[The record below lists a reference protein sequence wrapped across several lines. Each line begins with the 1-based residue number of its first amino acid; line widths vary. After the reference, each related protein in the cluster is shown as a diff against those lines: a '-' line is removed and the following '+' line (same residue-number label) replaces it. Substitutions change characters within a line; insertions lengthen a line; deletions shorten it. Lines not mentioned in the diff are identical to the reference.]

1 MSNINKYLKL
11 SKNFAKKYIK
21 EYLILMAKPIII
33 GLLGYMFVQLA
44 LKNPFFIIFVFLITF
59 PCIFW
64 AFWRGYVI
72 TYALNYAAYDF
83 YNNETDAT
91 ILEFIEQNKDK
102 EKELALYLTFCAV
115 VSLILFLPTILSSI
129 SILGALFT
137 NPAGIMT
144 MMNKFISTFII
155 FLINSIILIP
165 FVNYMTQAYFY
176 KKNYET
182 FSDVFINCYKHLNK
196 DGIIIAFT
204 ITILASLPG
213 LLNPILQGVI
223 MLLLNIYFYS
233 INNFWFYDRINK
245 KK

>member
-1 MSNINKYLKL
+1 MSKINKYLRL
-11 SKNFAKKYIK
+11 SKKFSKKYIK
-21 EYLILMAKPIII
+21 EYLTLMLKPIII
-33 GLLGYMFVQLA
+33 GLVGFTFVQIA

-83 YNNETDAT
+83 YDDENDYTLLD
-91 ILEFIEQNKDK
+91 FIEQNKDK
-102 EKELALYLTFCAV
+102 EKNLALYLSFCAI
-115 VSLILFLPTILSSI
+115 VSIILFLPTILSSI

-144 MMNKFISTFII
+144 MLNKFVSTFVI

-165 FVNYMTQAYFY
+165 FVNYMTQAYFF
-176 KKNYET
+176 KKDYEK
-182 FSDVFINCYKHLNK
+182 FSDVFINCYKYLNK
-196 DGIIIAFT
+196 DGIIIAFA
-204 ITILASLPG
+204 ITLTASLPG
-213 LLNPILQGVI
+213 LLNPLLQGII

-233 INNFWFYDRINK
+233 INTFWFYDRINK
-245 KK
+245 KR